1 MWQQKDFFIPL
12 RCEFEVASIHTVWGK
27 KCFHYRAVPFQRTI
41 ITVRFVSFAV
51 FHGGTVW
58 FCLVYCSVSFGL
70 VSFLLLCQQRSSTRE
85 WLAIWGLCSLLKIAY
100 QDFSL
105 LWGGSLEHE
114 SAPGKRKVHQRAW
127 LSPAKKSGTWTE
139 RNGTVKEPNET
150 LYFFD
155 AYCTYCFDHGS
166 FPESYF

>member
-1 MWQQKDFFIPL
+1 MRQKMFPL
-12 RCEFEVASIHTVWGK
+12 SCSSVPENDN
-27 KCFHYRAVPFQRTI
+27 YRSF
-41 ITVRFVSFAV
+41 RFVCRFPRRY
-51 FHGGTVW
+51 
-58 FCLVYCSVSFGL
+58 CLVLPSVLFCFL
-70 VSFLLLCQQRSSTRE
+70 WFVSFLLLCQQRSSTRE